1 MYIATT
7 PKFTFTLGIDTANIA
22 SLFLTFRQDG
32 KNILTLTEDDVI
44 MSGNTVEATL
54 TQAQT
59 LLFHVGKSFAQF
71 RVQLADDTIEVSNP
85 MQIPIDDTFFVE
97 IIE

>member
-7 PKFTFTLGIDTANIA
+7 PRFTFTLGIDTTDITT
-22 SLFLTFRQDG
+22 LFLTFRQDG
-32 KNILTLTEDDVI
+32 KNILTLTEDDVT
-44 MSGNTVEATL
+44 MTGNTVEVTL

-71 RVQLADDTIEVSNP
+71 RVQFTDDTIEVSNP

>member
-1 MYIATT
+1 
-7 PKFTFTLGIDTANIA
+7 
-22 SLFLTFRQDG
+22 
-32 KNILTLTEDDVI
+32 
-44 MSGNTVEATL
+44 
-54 TQAQT
+54 
-59 LLFHVGKSFAQF
+59 VGKSFAQF